1 MINWIVEHWQDIL
14 AIYGGLVAACTVIVK
29 ITPTD
34 KDDKVLNKVIKIVDF
49 FSTAFTKEDKAILE
63 KAESKK
69 K

>member
-34 KDDKVLNKVIKIVDF
+34 KDDKILNKVIKIVDF